1 MKGKDDK
8 FYFGTEKDGMNIDE
22 YLERIN
28 NISEYYFS
36 RCEKYKKQFYICCFV
51 RIIASALI
59 PIISLATEISP
70 STICV
75 SILAG
80 IITVSESYVNVTQ
93 AYEKWTKYRATCNSL
108 WIETRY
114 FSMKAGRYADENTR
128 ISEYVNRCESLMI
141 EETNEWK
148 IYIEKAK
155 EMK

>member
-1 MKGKDDK
+1 MKGRDDQ
-8 FYFGTEKDGMNIDE
+8 FFFGTEKDGMDIDE
-22 YLERIN
+22 YLKRIN
-28 NISEYYFS
+28 SISEYYFS
-36 RCEKYKKQFYICCFV
+36 SCEKYKKKFYLCCFV
-51 RIIASALI
+51 RIVASALI
-59 PIISLATEISP
+59 PIISLATEVSA

-80 IITVSESYVNVTQ
+80 TITISESYVNVTQ

-108 WIETRY
+108 WIETRS
-114 FSMKAGRYADENTR
+114 FSMKVGRYANENTR
-128 ISEYVNRCESLMI
+128 VDELVSRCEALMI